1 MKQIAAII
9 CISLISFCANG
20 QKLIT
25 RTATIRFNSDAPLE
39 KISATNRQG
48 VCLLDI
54 NNNTIEA
61 AVLMRGFEF
70 RKALMQ
76 EHFNE
81 NYVESHRFPKAQ
93 FKGKISSGSPQW
105 TTDGSYDVQLEG
117 NLTIHGETRPVRIPA
132 SIRVNKGIVS
142 AQAEFSIN
150 VDDYKIRI
158 PALVADNIN
167 KNIRINID
175 TGNLH

>member
-1 MKQIAAII
+1 MKLLAFLI
-9 CISLISFCANG
+9 CICLNSFCVNG
-20 QKLIT
+20 QRLIT
-25 RTATIRFNSDAPLE
+25 RTASISFYSDAPLE
-39 KISATNRQG
+39 KITATNRQG
-48 VCLLDI
+48 ACLLDI
-54 NNNTIEA
+54 NTNTIEA

-105 TTDGSYDVQLEG
+105 TTDGIYDVQLEG
-117 NLTIHGETRPVRIPA
+117 TLTIHGETKHVSIPA
-132 SIRVNKGIVS
+132 SIRVNKGIV
-142 AQAEFSIN
+142 AAKAEFSIN

>member
-1 MKQIAAII
+1 MKRIVI
-9 CISLISFCANG
+9 LIYACLINFCVNG

-25 RTATIRFNSDAPLE
+25 RTASISFYSDAPLE
-39 KISATNRQG
+39 KIRATNRQG

-54 NNNTIEA
+54 NTNTIEA

-93 FKGKISSGSPQW
+93 FKGMISSGPPQW
-105 TTDGSYDVQLEG
+105 TTDGSYDVLLEG
-117 NLTIHGETRPVRIPA
+117 NLTIHGETRPVSIPA
-132 SIRVNKGIVS
+132 SFRVNKGIVS
-142 AQAEFSIN
+142 ALAEFTIN

-167 KNIRINID
+167 KKIRINID

>member
-1 MKQIAAII
+1 MKQLATIVCI
-9 CISLISFCANG
+9 CLNSFWVNG

-25 RTATIRFNSDAPLE
+25 RTASIGFYSDAPLE
-39 KISATNRQG
+39 KITATNRQG

-54 NNNTIEA
+54 DNNTIEA

-70 RKALMQ
+70 RKTLMQ

-81 NYVESHRFPKAQ
+81 NYVESHRYPKAQ

-105 TTDGSYDVQLEG
+105 TTDGNYDVQLEG
-117 NLTIHGETRPVRIPA
+117 TLTIHGETRTVRLPA

-167 KNIRINID
+167 KNIRIDIH
-175 TGNLH
+175 TGDLH